1 MNWYWYVIIVISAVA
16 ILLAIY
22 KIFGIDKIREWLLIA
37 VSEAEKEYGSGT
49 GKLKLVYV
57 YDMFIEKFPKLQA
70 IVPYVLFSHLV
81 DQALV
86 VMRKMLE
93 NEKIAEIIVGN
104 TKINNMKKG
113 DINE

>member
-1 MNWYWYVIIVISAVA
+1 MANWYWYVVIAAGVLV
-16 ILLAIY
+16 IGFAIY

-37 VSEAEKEYGSGT
+37 VTKAESKYGSGT

-57 YDMFIEKFPKLQA
+57 YDLFITKFPKLQA
-70 IVPYVLFSHLV
+70 IVPYVLFSELV

-93 NEKIAEIIVGN
+93 NEKIFEIV
-104 TKINNMKKG
+104 NNKG
-113 DINE
+113 E

>member
-1 MNWYWYVIIVISAVA
+1 MTNWYWYVAVA
-16 ILLAIY
+16 AGVLVIGFALY

-37 VSEAEKEYGSGT
+37 VSRAEEKYGSGT

-70 IVPYVLFSHLV
+70 IVPYVLFSQLV

-93 NEKIAEIIVGN
+93 NDKIADIIVGKDKDGEVN
-104 TKINNMKKG
+104 G
-113 DINE
+113 

>member
-1 MNWYWYVIIVISAVA
+1 MANWYWYVAIAAGVLVIGF
-16 ILLAIY
+16 AIY

-37 VSEAEKEYGSGT
+37 VSKAEEKYGSGT

-86 VMRKMLE
+86 AMRKMLE
-93 NEKIAEIIVGN
+93 NEKIAEILS
-104 TKINNMKKG
+104 KKG
-113 DINE
+113 VE